1 MRNSKTNEATSS
13 WLAKKLVEPLRA
25 NPEMKASAIVA
36 ELKKY
41 GVKPS
46 RNQLYRARKMACDT
60 LEGNHEQS
68 YEKLTAYAEMVRR
81 TNSESLMK
89 LQFDS
94 QAITRAPSFKR
105 LFLSFGAMKMGVLR
119 GCRPFI
125 GFDGCH
131 LKGPYGGVL
140 LSAVALDGNN
150 GLFPVAFAVVE
161 SETKDSW

>member
-13 WLAKKLVEPLRA
+13 WMTKKLVEPLRA
-25 NPEMKASAIVA
+25 TPEMKASAIVA
-36 ELKKY
+36 KLKKY

-46 RNQLYRARKMACDT
+46 RNQLYRARKMAYDA
-60 LEGNHEQS
+60 LEENYEQF
-68 YEKLTAYAEMVRR
+68 YEKLPAYAEMVRR
-81 TNSESLMK
+81 TNPDSLVK
-89 LQFDS
+89 LSFDR
-94 QAITRAPSFKR
+94 QAITSAPSFKR
-105 LFLSFGAMKMGVLR
+105 LFLSFGAMKRGLLR
-119 GCRPFI
+119 GCRSFI

-161 SETKDSW
+161 SETKDNW